1 MSGLNKT
8 QHLCFA
14 LCIALAGI
22 FFHSGCA
29 AVGVLGTETSY
40 EKKIAAEYE
49 LSAQKKKKTLV
60 LVNQPV
66 WLDSQV
72 NLRYYLTAAIH
83 QNLVIRAKVSPDNLI
98 AYRKLSELRSNQP
111 DYASMS
117 PAKVGAAL
125 GADMVLSITVQEYRL
140 QEVAESDY
148 YGGSLYTRSALFDS
162 LTGAELWPKSAGS
175 KSVKVGFEVEGPSLE
190 AAISRLTASCAH
202 CIVRYFYDCSEA
214 KFKIF
219 DDRSDINWEM

>member
-1 MSGLNKT
+1 MKKI
-8 QHLCFA
+8 QYLCFTSC
-14 LCIALAGI
+14 LALAGI

-29 AVGVLGTETSY
+29 AIGVLGTETSY
-40 EKKIAAEYE
+40 EKKIAAEYD
-49 LSAQKKKKTLV
+49 LAAQKKRKILV

-111 DYASMS
+111 DYSSMS

-125 GADMVLSITVQEYRL
+125 GADMVLSVTVQECRL
-140 QEVAESDY
+140 QEVAESNY
-148 YGGSLYTRSALFDS
+148 YSGSLYTRTALFDS
-162 LTGAELWPKSAGS
+162 LTGARLWPGSASS

-190 AAISRLTASCAH
+190 AAIGRLTASCAH

-214 KFKIF
+214 RFKIF
-219 DDRSDINWEM
+219 DDRSDIDWEI

>member
-1 MSGLNKT
+1 MFGLKKI
-8 QHLCFA
+8 QYLCFTSC
-14 LCIALAGI
+14 LALAGI

-29 AVGVLGTETSY
+29 AIGVLGTETSY
-40 EKKIAAEYE
+40 EKKIAAEYD
-49 LSAQKKKKTLV
+49 LAAQKRRKILV

-83 QNLVIRAKVSPDNLI
+83 QNLVIKAKVSPDNLT

-111 DYASMS
+111 DYSSMS

-125 GADMVLSITVQEYRL
+125 GADMVLSVTVREYRL
-140 QEVAESDY
+140 QEVAESNY
-148 YGGSLYTRSALFDS
+148 YSGSLYTRSALFDS
-162 LTGAELWPKSAGS
+162 LTGARLWPVPAGS

-190 AAISRLTASCAH
+190 AAIGRLTASCAH

-214 KFKIF
+214 RFKIF
-219 DDRSDINWEM
+219 DDRSDIDWGM